1 MRRITS
7 SIRINDNLIL
17 RPASTKYALGLIE
30 AFEETWPEVSW
41 AMPWII
47 TEKPFESQIYNFIE
61 DTESKGRKGLLHHW
75 IIIRPWDDAV
85 LGLIGFD
92 RITRSGKA
100 IWNLGYWVRSSEQ
113 QHGIARLCTNAVLNW
128 IAEGGSICIE
138 LKVDPNN
145 IPGNRTVLR
154 IVKEWNGERYVEG
167 DSAITISGI
176 RTLHHCYLVNII

>member
-1 MRRITS
+1 MPRATS
-7 SIRINDNLIL
+7 TIRVNDNLIL
-17 RPASTKYALGLIE
+17 RPASLEHSSDLIE

-47 TEKPFESQIYNFIE
+47 ADVSFKQQIEEFIDETER
-61 DTESKGRKGLLHHW
+61 KGRKGLLHHW
-75 IIIRPWDDAV
+75 IIIRPWDNAV

-100 IWNLGYWVRSSEQ
+100 VWNLGYWVRSSAQ
-113 QHGIARLCTNAVLNW
+113 QHGIARMSVDAVLNW
-128 IAEGGSICIE
+128 IGEIDKICIE

-145 IPGNRTVLR
+145 TPGLSTVLR
-154 IVKEWNGERYVEG
+154 IVKKWSGKRYIEG

-176 RTLHHCYLVNII
+176 RTIHECYLVDIG